1 MKAEKRVNKGY
12 KIKDSIYQKA
22 MKRAKKEKGQL
33 AVHIEHWV
41 QCYSEGLE
49 INVNYKAAPKN
60 QVVEKFRGLY

>member
-12 KIKDSIYQKA
+12 KIKDSTYQKA
-22 MKRAKKEKGQL
+22 MKRAKKERGQL

-49 INVNYKAAPKN
+49 ININYKPKT
-60 QVVEKFRGLY
+60 KS